1 MTQRI
6 LALALTLF
14 LSACGGASTP
24 EPATPDAASAAA
36 VLPAEGQRYDPAID
50 PSEVPDGAWM
60 CDMGTVH
67 YAAPHEGD
75 CAVCGMALVQ
85 KE

>member
-1 MTQRI
+1 MLRLI
-6 LALALTLF
+6 PVLALAL
-14 LSACGGASTP
+14 SACGSTSTSEVTAP
-24 EPATPDAASAAA
+24 EPSGAASA
-36 VLPAEGQRYDPAID
+36 LPAEGQRYDPAID

-75 CAVCGMALVQ
+75 CPVCGMALTR